1 MSRSRSRARNGG
13 TETTRDE
20 RGDDATGCARACAS
34 RARRYLTRNRV
45 EKAQA
50 SEKRIFSAFSRPG
63 REKPA
68 QVSTATTWGTDQGRR
83 VLEASERNGGRRRK
97 QQRRR
102 ARARHTSTRRARSSR
117 QHPPPRRSAHEKM
130 ALAPLSTDSHFR
142 DAFRETDDVRAR
154 PRPALSRARRRR
166 RRRSEKATTT
176 RADAPLSP
184 PPPRSSSRTSSEAR
198 PSEASEARL

>member
-13 TETTRDE
+13 TKTTRDE

-45 EKAQA
+45 EA

-184 PPPRSSSRTSSEAR
+184 PPPRTSSEAR

>member
-13 TETTRDE
+13 TKTTRDE

-45 EKAQA
+45 EA

-83 VLEASERNGGRRRK
+83 ASERNGGRRRK

-176 RADAPLSP
+176 RADAPLSS